1 MKQVTTRE
9 LMTMKAEK
17 RKELMKEQ
25 FVIGERTAGK
35 NGTFYPMG
43 VYTPAPQK
51 WEGMCEGVVSDDD
64 LAAVKERVESTLEER
79 IKSAMKKSIPLYR

>member
-17 RKELMKEQ
+17 RKQLMKEQ
-25 FVIGERTAGK
+25 FVIGERAAGK

-43 VYTPAPQK
+43 VYTPHELK
-51 WEGMCEGVVSDDD
+51 GN
-64 LAAVKERVESTLEER
+64 
-79 IKSAMKKSIPLYR
+79 

>member
-43 VYTPAPQK
+43 VYTPY
-51 WEGMCEGVVSDDD
+51 ELNGC
-64 LAAVKERVESTLEER
+64 
-79 IKSAMKKSIPLYR
+79 

>member
-25 FVIGERTAGK
+25 FVMGERTAGK

-43 VYTPAPQK
+43 VYTPVPQK
-51 WEGMCEGVVSDDD
+51 WEGMCEGVLNDDD
-64 LAAVKERVESTLEER
+64 LYAAKEKVKSLLEEH
-79 IKSAMKKSIPLYR
+79 IESEMKKTIALYR

>member
-17 RKELMKEQ
+17 RKKLMKKQ

-35 NGTFYPMG
+35 NGTFYAMG
-43 VYTPAPQK
+43 VYYPY
-51 WEGMCEGVVSDDD
+51 D
-64 LAAVKERVESTLEER
+64 LKGGKDE
-79 IKSAMKKSIPLYR
+79 

>member
-17 RKELMKEQ
+17 RKELMKGQ

-43 VYTPAPQK
+43 VYTPVPQK
-51 WEGMCEGVVSDDD
+51 LD
-64 LAAVKERVESTLEER
+64 LALAKEKVMGTLKESIESE
-79 IKSAMKKSIPLYR
+79 MKKTIAFYR